1 MSHVG
6 GPVLA
11 AMLLYAA
18 GALAAPTACTSLPSV
33 TTKVEVDVDAPGE
46 PEMAAASTEEI
57 QRLARRSDR
66 SQAGEAVTRG
76 LTSSETQATARYELI
91 ERTLSDGGKCTALSK
106 ISAHLA
112 VPKLTIRIDRRYHP
126 GSCEYSAI
134 LDHEQEHVRITRET
148 LKHWEDRIR
157 RQLESAVKSWRDRWL
172 PSSGQQRIKAAIDH
186 AIADLVRQIQA
197 DADRQHA
204 AIDTPAAYETVQ
216 RRCSGG
222 FAEMFRRPTPA
233 APTPARP

>member
-18 GALAAPTACTSLPSV
+18 GALAAPTACTSLPPV
-33 TTKVEVDVDAPGE
+33 TTKVEMSVEAPGE
-46 PEMAAASTEEI
+46 PEIAAASTEEI
-57 QRLARRSDR
+57 QRLARRSDP

-76 LTSSETQATARYELI
+76 LTSSEIQAGARYELI
-91 ERTLSDGGKCTALSK
+91 ERSLSDGGECTALNK
-106 ISAHLA
+106 VLAHVA
-112 VPKLTIRIDRRYHP
+112 VSTLTIRIDRRYRP

-148 LKHWEDRIR
+148 LKHWEDRMR
-157 RQLESAVKSWRDRWL
+157 RQFESAVKSWRDRWL
-172 PSSGQQRIKAAIDH
+172 PSSGQQRIKAAIDQ
-186 AIADLVRQIQA
+186 AIAELVRQIQA

-204 AIDTPAAYETVQ
+204 AIDMPAAYEKVQ
-216 RRCSGG
+216 RQCSGW
-222 FAEMFRRPTPA
+222 
-233 APTPARP
+233 